1 MNELGLCRR
10 WCGFGS
16 FMTYCHETPPPNTP
30 IMLVLVVYIEYYC
43 AQNFSREM
51 PAVKSVIMH
60 INT

>member
-1 MNELGLCRR
+1 MAGVGGEVN
-10 WCGFGS
+10 
-16 FMTYCHETPPPNTP
+16 
-30 IMLVLVVYIEYYC
+30 IEYYYC